1 MHHSGVCIT
10 ERDAAGVCVCV
21 CVWLAGRRGE
31 GFAIMADGAVQPLLK
46 DGNKKDYGSKDKS
59 DLYYM
64 GELKEEIYNTSQ
76 EKGLTTEEVQS
87 RLQKFG
93 RNELAEKEDNKW

>member
-1 MHHSGVCIT
+1 M
-10 ERDAAGVCVCV
+10 D
-21 CVWLAGRRGE
+21 RRWG
-31 GFAIMADGAVQPLLK
+31 GLTIMADGAVQPLLK

-64 GELKEEIYNTSQ
+64 GELKEELFNTSQ
-76 EKGLTTEEVQS
+76 EKGLTTEEVQR
-87 RLQKFG
+87 RLKKFG